1 MMISQGPW
9 GDCILF
15 KNRMKIAAFFLIF
28 ATCAGEQ
35 SSSQSKVADSGPIKG
50 KDLFTRNCVA
60 CHTIGHGDLIGPD
73 LLGITR
79 IRNRTWLKRMIQK
92 PDLMLS
98 EKDPIA
104 TALLRKY
111 NDVPMPNAS
120 LGDQDTAFIISYI
133 EAESAAHNKKASAS
147 RPARSS
153 STGNPPS
160 PNR

>member
-1 MMISQGPW
+1 
-9 GDCILF
+9 
-15 KNRMKIAAFFLIF
+15 MKIAVISFSSFLILFLMF
-28 ATCAGEQ
+28 AVGAGGQ
-35 SSSQSKVADSGPIKG
+35 SSSQSKVADSGRIKDFEKG
-50 KDLFTRNCVA
+50 KDLFGRNCVA
-60 CHTIGHGDLIGPD
+60 CHTIGQGDLIGPD
-73 LLGITR
+73 LLGITH

-92 PDLMLS
+92 PDLMLR

-133 EAESAAHNKKASAS
+133 EAESAAHNKKPASA
-147 RPARSS
+147 RPARFS
-153 STGNPPS
+153 STRNPPS